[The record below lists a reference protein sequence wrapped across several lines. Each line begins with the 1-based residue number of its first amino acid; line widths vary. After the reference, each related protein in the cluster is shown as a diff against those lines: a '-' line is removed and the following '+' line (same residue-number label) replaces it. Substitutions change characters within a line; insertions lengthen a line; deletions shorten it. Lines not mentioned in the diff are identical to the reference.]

1 MQKKSRSTS
10 CAADLRLKPEYNKS
24 GLAHSSSSQAGLAH
38 SSSSQAGLA
47 HSSSSQAGL
56 AHSSSSQAG
65 LAHSSSSQAGLAHSS
80 SGQTGLTHSSS
91 ITMSV
96 DEPKGEEES
105 ESSGPEPAVSL
116 ADVKARFCQSM
127 TTSSW
132 SKSSS
137 SAHRLGTSILP
148 TGYTSIFFTGQMSR
162 HVTCPSFPKVT
173 RTSAQQVTPTASPHV
188 FPLQESRHVSNLPK
202 VSLIFSSR

>member
-38 SSSSQAGLA
+38 SSS
-47 HSSSSQAGL
+47 
-56 AHSSSSQAG
+56 
-65 LAHSSSSQAGLAHSS
+65 
-80 SGQTGLTHSSS
+80 GQTGLTHSSS

-96 DEPKGEEES
+96 DEPKEEEES
-105 ESSGPEPAVSL
+105 QFSGPEPAVSL

-173 RTSAQQVTPTASPHV
+173 RTSAPQVTRKASPHV
-188 FPLQESRHVSNLPK
+188 FLLQGSRHTSNLQTRHVSSPSSPK
-202 VSLIFSSR
+202 VFLTFFPLLTFKMKIDYCHPYCSWQFIL